1 MARILNLKKTDD
13 KHREQL
19 RNEIESV
26 AGDLVWMLM
35 SEDPLQIDMNQVDAK
50 VAALRLYLDDYRAL
64 VQS

>member
-1 MARILNLKKTDD
+1 MARILNLKKTDE

-26 AGDLVWMLM
+26 TGDLIWMLM

-50 VAALRLYLDDYRAL
+50 VAALRLYLDDYKTL

>member
-1 MARILNLKKTDD
+1 MARILNLKKTDE